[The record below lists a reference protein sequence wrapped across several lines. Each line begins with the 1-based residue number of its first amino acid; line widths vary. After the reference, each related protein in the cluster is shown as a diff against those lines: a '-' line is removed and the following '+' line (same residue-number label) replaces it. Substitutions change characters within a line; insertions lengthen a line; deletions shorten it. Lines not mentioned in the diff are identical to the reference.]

1 MHGHSAARVAAAGE
15 PGAYAE
21 RRVLVDEPQRLI
33 REALVAAID
42 AVPGLAALDAAVPVA
57 PARADAAVVTADA
70 LRAGM
75 HPLVDRNGRGDRPA
89 PIVIIADH
97 GPVPPLADPGGVVV
111 VSRDTPLD
119 AVVGY
124 LRADVVDRRGAMSP
138 AIQPPAARPLTV
150 RERQVLGLLAS
161 GLSPTEVA
169 RSLAISTNTA
179 RDHIKAIRVKLDR
192 PTIMAAVLDAIRT
205 GLLDGGHA

>member
-1 MHGHSAARVAAAGE
+1 MPGHSAARVAVAREHSAD
-15 PGAYAE
+15 AV

-42 AVPGLAALDAAVPVA
+42 AAPGLAALDAAVPAGPV
-57 PARADAAVVTADA
+57 RADAAVVSAEV

-75 HPLVDRNGRGDRPA
+75 HPIVDRSGSGGGPA
-89 PIVIIADH
+89 PIVIITDH
-97 GPVPPLADPGGVVV
+97 GPVPPLADPGGVVM
-111 VSRDTPLD
+111 VSRDTPLA

-124 LRADVVDRRGAMSP
+124 LRADVVDLRTPRPPDATGP
-138 AIQPPAARPLTV
+138 ARRPLTV

-169 RSLAISTNTA
+169 RSLSISTNTA
-179 RDHIKAIRVKLDR
+179 RDHIKAIREKLDR
-192 PTIMAAVLDAIRT
+192 PTIMAAVLEAIRT
-205 GLLDGGHA
+205 GLLTGGGT

>member
-1 MHGHSAARVAAAGE
+1 MPGHSAARVAVARE
-15 PGAYAE
+15 HSAE
-21 RRVLVDEPQRLI
+21 AVRRVLVDEPQRLI

-42 AVPGLAALDAAVPVA
+42 AAPGLAALDAAVPAGPV
-57 PARADAAVVTADA
+57 RADAAVVSAEV

-75 HPLVDRNGRGDRPA
+75 HPIVERSGLGSRPA

-97 GPVPPLADPGGVVV
+97 GPVPPLADPGGVVM
-111 VSRDTPLD
+111 VSRDTPLA

-124 LRADVVDRRGAMSP
+124 LRAEVVDLRTPTPPDATGP
-138 AIQPPAARPLTV
+138 ARRPLTV

-169 RSLAISTNTA
+169 RSLTISTNTA
-179 RDHIKAIRVKLDR
+179 RDHIKAIREKLDR
-192 PTIMAAVLDAIRT
+192 PTIMAAVLEAIRT
-205 GLLDGGHA
+205 GLLTGGET